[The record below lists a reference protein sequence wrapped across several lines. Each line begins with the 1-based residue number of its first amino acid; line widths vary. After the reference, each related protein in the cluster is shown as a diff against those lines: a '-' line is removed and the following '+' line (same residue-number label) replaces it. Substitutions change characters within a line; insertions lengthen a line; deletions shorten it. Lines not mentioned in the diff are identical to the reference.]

1 MKKMVLP
8 LLISMAVI
16 PSISHAEIK
25 LSTGEGVNILAING
39 KAIDQGTLF
48 SGAPELK
55 ADNGKTQ
62 IVAEYTA
69 EISDSADDYRLENS
83 DTFVITFSAA
93 NTTVQVHAPEI
104 SSAYDL
110 KAFNESGEWTLQDK
124 DGHSISFDYGK
135 LEKEGF
141 QLSRDYESELKKFN
155 NTQSD
160 AAMISLNHETHSFNK
175 GTPAQSVSN
184 SINPDQK
191 MVGQMLQFWYE
202 QASTETQNKFKSWI
216 KSGQ

>member
-1 MKKMVLP
+1 
-8 LLISMAVI
+8 MAVI
-16 PSISHAEIK
+16 PSISHAEIH

-48 SGAPELK
+48 SGTPELK

-93 NTTVQVHAPEI
+93 DTTVRVHAPEI
-104 SSAYDL
+104 SNAYDL
-110 KAFNESGEWTLQDK
+110 KAFNESGSWMLKDK
-124 DGHSISFDYGK
+124 NGQSISFEYGK

-141 QLSRDYESELKKFN
+141 QLSRDYENELKTFN
-155 NTQSD
+155 STQSD
-160 AAMISLNHETHSFNK
+160 AAIISLNQETHSFNN
-175 GTPAQSVSN
+175 GTPAQSVSS

-202 QASTETQNKFKSWI
+202 QASTETRNKFKSWI
-216 KSGQ
+216 ESSR

>member
-1 MKKMVLP
+1 MNKKVLP
-8 LLISMAVI
+8 LLISMAVF
-16 PSISHAEIK
+16 PSISQADIA

-48 SGAPELK
+48 SGSPELR

-69 EISDSADDYRLENS
+69 EISDSADDYRLEKS

-93 NTTVQVHAPEI
+93 DTTVKVHAPEI
-104 SSAYDL
+104 SSPYDL
-110 KAFNESGEWTLQDK
+110 KEFNESGKWMLKTK
-124 DGHSISFDYGK
+124 DGQSISYEYGK

-141 QLSRDYESELKKFN
+141 QLARDYERELENFN
-155 NTQSD
+155 KTRSD
-160 AAMISLNHETHSFNK
+160 AAIISLNQETHSFNK
-175 GTPAQSVSN
+175 GTAAQPVS
-184 SINPDQK
+184 SSAHPDQK

-202 QASTETQNKFKSWI
+202 QASTETRNKFKSWI
-216 KSGQ
+216 ESSH